1 MSLKNSM
8 KAKLRGLWQNKI
20 VREQLPFLLLGMLIA
35 ISLSYST
42 PLFPS
47 VVFFLLSIVA
57 LLVFVVIF
65 ALGRDFMRLRILF
78 LGASITSV
86 ALAFR
91 TFFFSIVLNGLVQ
104 IPFDALVGLFRS
116 ILLASF
122 FSLLERLTRFIE
134 DQSELGKNQ

>member
-1 MSLKNSM
+1 LKRS
-8 KAKLRGLWQNKI
+8 KALLENKI
-20 VREQLPFLLLGMLIA
+20 VRKQLPFLLLGMLIA
-35 ISLSYST
+35 ISLSHST

-104 IPFDALVGLFRS
+104 IPFDALVSLFRS
-116 ILLASF
+116 ILLTSF

-134 DQSELGKNQ
+134 DQLETKTAKA